1 MEESNQDT
9 IKNGSSITCPSSIV
23 LIDGICNLCQGATKF
38 IVRHDHGGKFH
49 FASLQSHTG
58 QTLLAEGGLPTDV
71 INTIVLIQDGNYYTK
86 STAALRISRHLKFP
100 WPLVYGLI
108 IVPRAIR
115 DAIYH
120 YVALNRYRWFGKS
133 DQCMLPS
140 PELKERFL
148 E

>member
-1 MEESNQDT
+1 MEESKQDAL
-9 IKNGSSITCPSSIV
+9 KKDSSITSPSSIV

-38 IVRHDHGGKFH
+38 IVRHDHGGRFH

-58 QTLLAEGGLPTDV
+58 QKLLAEGGFPTDV
-71 INTIVLIQDGNYYTK
+71 INTIVLIHNGNYYTK
-86 STAALRISRHLKFP
+86 STAALRISRHLRFP

-108 IVPRAIR
+108 IVPRGIR
-115 DAIYH
+115 DAIYE
-120 YVALNRYRWFGKS
+120 YVARHRYRWFGKS

-140 PELKERFL
+140 PELKGRFL

>member
-1 MEESNQDT
+1 MEESNQVAL
-9 IKNGSSITCPSSIV
+9 KNGSSITSPSSIV

-38 IVRHDHGGKFH
+38 IVRHDHCGRFH

-58 QTLLAEGGLPTDV
+58 QTLLAKGGLPTDV
-71 INTIVLIQDGNYYTK
+71 INTIVLFQNGNYYTK

-100 WPLVYGLI
+100 WPLVYALI
-108 IVPRAIR
+108 IIPRGIR
-115 DAIYH
+115 DAIYQ
-120 YVALNRYRWFGKS
+120 YIAKNRYRWFGKS

-140 PELKERFL
+140 PELKGRFL